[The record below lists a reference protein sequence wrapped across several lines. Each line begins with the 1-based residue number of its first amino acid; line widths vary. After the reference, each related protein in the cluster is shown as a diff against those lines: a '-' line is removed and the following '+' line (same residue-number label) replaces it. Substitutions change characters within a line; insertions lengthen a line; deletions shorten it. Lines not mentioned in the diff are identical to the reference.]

1 MSEANQEKII
11 SYSYMSEG
19 KKLESMYSYAYLK
32 DGVYFSLGDNLC
44 VRGVT
49 DKLKMWGYQNPVVI
63 IELETDFYKRTSDLG
78 KITEVNQERF
88 NEVFNCL
95 PPLRH
100 YNSTSYEIFMLSEE
114 IAAGYFSF
122 FVRVD
127 GRFFEMKEHFKKS
140 FSELQTK
147 IFDHIKA
154 ESEAVTA

>member
-1 MSEANQEKII
+1 MSAINQDQII

-32 DGVYFSLGDNLC
+32 DGEFFSLGDNLSISA
-44 VRGVT
+44 VT
-49 DKLKMWGYQNPVVI
+49 EKLKMWGYQNPIVTV
-63 IELETDFYKRTSDLG
+63 ELDEDFYKRTSDLG
-78 KITEVNQERF
+78 SITEIDQERF
-88 NEVFNCL
+88 SDAFNCL

-100 YNSTSYEIFMLSEE
+100 NSSTSYEIFMLREE